1 MLLTNYSQTDFDRA
15 DSISSGRAEINIVQN
30 LSAKEDD
37 SCYKRSVDLD
47 RACDLNSGRAAVS
60 PDSYKSVTQEN
71 SQLSNRNS
79 SIGSSLK
86 DQATQF
92 ELEKPCGV
100 SK

>member
-30 LSAKEDD
+30 VSAKEDD
-37 SCYKRSVDLD
+37 SCYKRSVDLDLD

-79 SIGSSLK
+79 SLK

-92 ELEKPCGV
+92 ELEKP
-100 SK
+100 SSISN